1 MNIIWQDRD
10 DDECIHLGSEGF
22 TQLHTSDKTN
32 TFPVQTRQ
40 HPLGAPVPL
49 GAFPTQG
56 GWHTPASPVHLFH
69 LTASSLDEKC
79 MIPVHCKPNASVPRV
94 SSAINFGYS
103 GAPSTDLYRI
113 SCWPE
118 WKNFSY
124 LVSNRVLE
132 TFESQELPQKN
143 TVAHNAKNRLLTRVV
158 QALTLLMHLKYIC
171 IP

>member
-56 GWHTPASPVHLFH
+56 G
-69 LTASSLDEKC
+69 
-79 MIPVHCKPNASVPRV
+79 
-94 SSAINFGYS
+94 
-103 GAPSTDLYRI
+103 
-113 SCWPE
+113 
-118 WKNFSY
+118 
-124 LVSNRVLE
+124 
-132 TFESQELPQKN
+132 
-143 TVAHNAKNRLLTRVV
+143 
-158 QALTLLMHLKYIC
+158 
-171 IP
+171 